1 MVRRTPSALLKAL
14 YKGLLKSIAI
24 SPDGNCL
31 FASVTLALNHA
42 SAEHQQ
48 IINRVLDAHCIK
60 ETCTSITPQALR
72 YHVVSKVLDKECA
85 LMNSACSQWI
95 QIARSAVEEKDT
107 VLLGEYSHVLPVL
120 NCSDPDDLTAKERR
134 VLFEEMAKNTFWG
147 EQVCVALIQRITGVT
162 LLIIDDNGHLLHQ
175 VDDDLAHN
183 TLPSN
188 PLFAILHLHG
198 KHYQP
203 ICNLKTLVFDCETL
217 PYIVA
222 EQILES
228 RLDKLL
234 PHATIDKVKKIKHY
248 LAVKAASNPH
258 DKLISYV

>member
-42 SAEHQQ
+42 SAKHQQ
-48 IINRVLDAHCIK
+48 IINTVFDAHRIK
-60 ETCTSITPQALR
+60 ETCATITPQALR
-72 YHVVSKVLDKECA
+72 YHVVSKVLDEECA

-95 QIARSAVEEKDT
+95 RIARSAVEENDT

-120 NCSDPDDLTAKERR
+120 NCSNPDDLTAKERR
-134 VLFEEMAKNTFWG
+134 VLFQEMAKNTFWG
-147 EQVCVALIQRITGVT
+147 EEICVALIQKITGVT
-162 LLIIDDNGHLLHQ
+162 LLIMDDNGYLLHQ
-175 VDDDLAHN
+175 VDDIAAQN
-183 TLPSN
+183 TSPSS

-222 EQILES
+222 EQMLES
-228 RLDKLL
+228 HLDKLL
-234 PHATIDKVKKIKHY
+234 PRKTIDKVKKIKHY
-248 LAVKAASNPH
+248 LALKAASNAC
-258 DKLISYV
+258 DKLTTYV